1 MKLRA
6 VIALFGVAA
15 IAQAAEAPVER
26 SVVFDR
32 AAAQALRDQAQFTG
46 TVFVEAVD
54 PDARRFRRRT
64 LDQVFAEG
72 LSASPP
78 PPAWRRLMTPLVAT
92 PCHSVAASQVPIGT
106 SFAPL
111 AGCP

>member
-1 MKLRA
+1 MRRA
-6 VIALFGVAA
+6 VLALLGLSAL
-15 IAQAAEAPVER
+15 AQAADAPRER

-32 AAAQALRDQAQFTG
+32 EAAQALRDQRQFTG
-46 TVFVEAVD
+46 TVIVEGVD

-64 LDQVFAEG
+64 LEQVFAEG
-72 LSASPP
+72 LSAPP
-78 PPAWRRLMTPLVAT
+78 PSPWRRMLTPLVAT

-111 AGCP
+111 TGCP